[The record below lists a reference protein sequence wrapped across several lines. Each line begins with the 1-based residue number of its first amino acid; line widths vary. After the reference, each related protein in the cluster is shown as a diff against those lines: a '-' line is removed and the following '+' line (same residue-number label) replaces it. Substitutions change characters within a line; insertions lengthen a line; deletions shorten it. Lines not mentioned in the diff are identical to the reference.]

1 MNCLS
6 GALCP
11 LSHPLTGD
19 QISWA
24 CANKNSR
31 SHSILGLIAGT
42 QSAISLGLEGYI
54 LKNIDNYI
62 SLLIFPRFFF
72 WSVKIACIHFN
83 HLKNTE

>member
-1 MNCLS
+1 MNRLS

-11 LSHPLTGD
+11 LSHPLAWD

-42 QSAISLGLEGYI
+42 QRAISLGLEGYI
-54 LKNIDNYI
+54 LKNVDSTVFVDI
-62 SLLIFPRFFF
+62 SKCFFF
-72 WSVKIACIHFN
+72 LVCKDSMYTF
-83 HLKNTE
+83 

>member
-1 MNCLS
+1 MNRLS

-11 LSHPLTGD
+11 LSHPLTWD

-24 CANKNSR
+24 SANKNSR

-42 QSAISLGLEGYI
+42 QRAISLGLEDYI

-62 SLLIFPRFFF
+62 SLLIFPSFFF
-72 WSVKIACIHFN
+72 G
-83 HLKNTE
+83 L